1 MYYICLMFKI
11 ADILPLRFIH
21 LNNISAAFNG
31 DFAVRQ
37 LLDYQSPRCYAQKW
51 ELGDVLKLQC
61 PSLTPPTALE
71 IREVDT
77 DFLAYQVNW
86 VEIPTLITGQT
97 FKIYELEQ
105 SLSVLNEGRYY
116 TSFQYENEDG
126 IQPVQSEA
134 IDVQIEQDNTLL
146 IEYHNARNDYD
157 IIFDTGIVFQIRVE
171 AAIKNFLP
179 QNERDTY
186 EDQDFNTTLLNAI
199 PYLQAK
205 FWLGY
210 NYGMPRWVAHKIN
223 IIQSCTETI
232 YDGVAYQIPN
242 EAKYEWV
249 ENDLGDDWIGGSV
262 DIRPV
267 DNRFNRYETEV
278 IEPENIFTPMQKR
291 LRYFNVGANLAI
303 PSVFDDHSMLESIW
317 IKKSTGTFEMSIGTT
332 PNGDEIGEVTVDANN
347 FIWSTE
353 YIFDG
358 NSTLYLSG
366 LDGAN
371 ISELQVIYKQL
382 DVDDIDL
389 SDLGGGEVPSVQG
402 VPLYGVIQY
411 GGDSVQ
417 LSNDFDLTTG
427 VGRPNTEYANYVLMD
442 GRNGTIDMGGLA
454 PVGYKELDP
463 VYSLLGTP
471 FGSKTATLTLSN
483 LPEIG
488 DLIDDRVTGRRPGF
502 GSGENIIWPKSTK
515 KVGSSTPTGVSI
527 SQPSIPVI
535 FVKRVA

>member
-1 MYYICLMFKI
+1 MFKI

-21 LNNISAAFNG
+21 LNNINSGFNG

-51 ELGDVLKLQC
+51 ETGDILKLQC

-71 IREVDT
+71 IIEVDT
-77 DFLAYQVNW
+77 DFLAYSVNW
-86 VEIPTLITGQT
+86 VEIPTLIIGQT

-105 SLSVLNEGRYY
+105 SISVLEEGRYY
-116 TSFQYENEDG
+116 TTFSYENEKG
-126 IQPVQSEA
+126 TQPVQSEA

-146 IEYHNARNDYD
+146 IEYRNARNDYD
-157 IIFDTGIVFQIRVE
+157 VVFDTGIVFQFRVE

-179 QNERDTY
+179 QNERDVY
-186 EDQDFNTTLLNAI
+186 EDQDYNATLLNAT

-205 FWLGY
+205 FYLGTA
-210 NYGMPRWVAHKIN
+210 YGVPRWVAEKVN
-223 IIQSCTETI
+223 LIQSCTETS
-232 YDGVAYQIPN
+232 YNGVSYQIPN
-242 EAKYEWV
+242 EANYEWQ
-249 ENDLGDDWIGGSV
+249 ENDLGNDWIGGAI

-317 IKKSTGTFEMSIGTT
+317 IKKSTGTFEMSIGTA
-332 PNGDEIGEVTVDANN
+332 PNGDEVGVTSVDANN

-382 DVDDIDL
+382 DVDDINL
-389 SDLGGGEVPSVQG
+389 SDLGGGDTPTVQG

-417 LSNDFDLTTG
+417 LGTDFDLSTG

-454 PVGYKELDP
+454 PVGYKESDP
-463 VYSLLGTP
+463 VYSQVGTP
-471 FGSKTATLTLSN
+471 FGSKQATLAANN
-483 LPEIG
+483 LPEISG
-488 DLIDDRVTGRRPGF
+488 LVTDSVSGKRPAF
-502 GSGENIIWPKSTK
+502 GNGETVRWPKSFGS
-515 KVGSSTPTGVSI
+515 VGTNPATPFNI